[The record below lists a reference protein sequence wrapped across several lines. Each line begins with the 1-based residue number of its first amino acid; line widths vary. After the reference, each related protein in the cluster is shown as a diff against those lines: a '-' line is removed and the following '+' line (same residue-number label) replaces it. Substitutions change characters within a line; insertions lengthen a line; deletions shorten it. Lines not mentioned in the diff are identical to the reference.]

1 MVAESK
7 AFKRICDHLR
17 EAYFEVTRF
26 HNTNAEKPHHQAR
39 YSVVRNRQSIY
50 LDVIESVSN
59 TKPVTTVVIH
69 NQEWKANVSEENI
82 KLFSNYLNQCDTPFV
97 ITQGMRHD

>member
-26 HNTNAEKPHHQAR
+26 NNFRAEKPHHQAR
-39 YSVVRNRQSIY
+39 YFVYRNHQKIF
-50 LDVIESVSN
+50 LDVIEGIASS
-59 TKPVTTVVIH
+59 KQITTVVIH
-69 NQEWKANVSEENI
+69 NQEWKADVSAENLS
-82 KLFSNYLNQCDTPFV
+82 LFKNYLAQCDTPFV
-97 ITQGMRHD
+97 ISKGMRHD